1 MIRIGID
8 PDVDKNGV
16 AVYDTETRELKL
28 YSLRFSEA
36 IDFICDIKDNSDT
49 KVEVMLEAGW
59 YNKKA
64 SWRLGFKDS
73 KEVCALKG
81 YHVGRNHQRGMDI
94 EEALRARGFTN
105 DTLIPHAPFKK
116 QWSGKDGKITHKELA
131 MLCAQRPPIIFNHK
145 VSNQEERDAALFAI
159 A

>member
-36 IDFICDIKDNSDT
+36 IDFICNIKDNSGT

-73 KEVCALKG
+73 I
-81 YHVGRNHQRGMDI
+81 RN
-94 EEALRARGFTN
+94 
-105 DTLIPHAPFKK
+105 
-116 QWSGKDGKITHKELA
+116 IT
-131 MLCAQRPPIIFNHK
+131 C
-145 VSNQEERDAALFAI
+145 
-159 A
+159 

>member
-16 AVYDTETRELKL
+16 AVYDTDKRELKL
-28 YSLRFSEA
+28 YSLPFSET
-36 IDFICDIKDNSDT
+36 IDFICNLRDSTDA
-49 KVEVMLEAGW
+49 KVEILLEAGW
-59 YNKKA
+59 FNRKA
-64 SWRLGFKDS
+64 SWRLRYTDS

-94 EEALRARGFTN
+94 EEALRHRGFNN
-105 DTLIPHAPFKK
+105 DSLIPHAPFRK
-116 QWSGKDGKITHKELA
+116 QWSGKDGKITHKELV
-131 MLCAQRPPIIFNHK
+131 MLCAQRPSIKFEHK